1 MSTAIGTRTDR
12 VGATFLTAFWLP
24 AFVPVLAGLGMGAA
38 LVGPDQ
44 VGVWATDLDAVEQR
58 LAVLTRWPAAP

>member
-12 VGATFLTAFWLP
+12 VAATVLTAAWVP
-24 AFVPVLAGLGMGAA
+24 AFVAVLAGLGMGAV

-44 VGVWATDLDAVEQR
+44 VGDGATDLDAVEQR